1 MRRNQVTTSQPEKQ
15 GRQVSRGMKLLAGAA
30 LLAAGCSTGSGQD
43 SAPKPKAPV
52 AVEITVQSTPDT
64 SPTPVQGD
72 GNTSNDMKA
81 AEDAAWAQLNSD
93 DSEAASDFLSTIDSP
108 DVLAIAN
115 NAVDAAEAEDAAWAQ
130 LSRDDSE
137 AANAALGL
145 VTSQDLHTSG
155 SNAVSLAWHEDD
167 LWNNG
172 NPANTSEWHDAKT
185 DATDAW
191 HDAKTTATSEWHDAK
206 TDATHSWYGIHQQN
220 SPDA

>member
-81 AEDAAWAQLNSD
+81 
-93 DSEAASDFLSTIDSP
+93 
-108 DVLAIAN
+108 
-115 NAVDAAEAEDAAWAQ
+115 AEDAAWAQ